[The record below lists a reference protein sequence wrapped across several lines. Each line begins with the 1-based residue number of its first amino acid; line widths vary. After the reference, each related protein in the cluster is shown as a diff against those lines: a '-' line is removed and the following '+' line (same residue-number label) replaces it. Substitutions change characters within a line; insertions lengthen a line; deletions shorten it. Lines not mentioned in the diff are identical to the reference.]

1 MVRLDRKI
9 RLYYMDTE
17 QTESGCIRVKKYLNK
32 DENTMINAYF
42 RTLASTEMQTDNQL
56 GFVTTAQIEINRRAI
71 QEGYFIELTRSLYG
85 TETYRVEYYDP
96 FADRQKVRYR
106 IRCRLV
112 KAEPYDEV
120 RYGQ

>member
-17 QTESGCIRVKKYLNK
+17 QTDDGNIRVKKYLNK

-42 RTLASTEMQTDNQL
+42 RSLSSNEMQTDNQL
-56 GFVTTAQIEINRRAI
+56 GFVTTAQIEINRRNI
-71 QEGYFIELTRSLYG
+71 QEGYFIEMTRPLYG
-85 TETYRVEYYDP
+85 TETYRVEYFDP
-96 FADRQKVRYR
+96 FADRKRVRYR